1 VVSRTTSARTD
12 REATPATKQE
22 RRALNRP
29 EVKTKGIDRAAQNE
43 ALLSAAGI
51 DVLGALG
58 TGIVCVL
65 PDGTV
70 STVNEVAAEA
80 LGAGTNTVGSD
91 FWSAFPALHDGR
103 GHQQIAATIL
113 DGTPR
118 AFSAALPGGRA
129 DAIHEVRVARTRAG
143 WLVFEI
149 REMPRTSR
157 DSSGDDAEPLR
168 ELAHRM
174 AAGSDSLALLSVLCN
189 AACEI
194 GGANGAAVAR
204 LAGPDGVVLAASGT
218 EAPDAGKLFDVGD
231 SLAGNALRSRTLIV
245 EHDDPSLACPI
256 FTSDANIGEVAVAPL
271 IAADQPLGLLCAW
284 QRDDGGAFSQRDRQR
299 LRTIADHAAV
309 VLVKARLLEE
319 AQAATHAKGTFLATI
334 SHELRTPLT
343 ALTGYGELLADEIVG
358 RLSAHQLDMVD
369 RMRSVT
375 HQLGVMVDELLTFSA
390 LEAGRETVHPSDV
403 RLGDIVESVVSIV
416 EPLARQKD
424 LELAFTMPERAPM
437 LYTDGEKVRQIL
449 VNLMN
454 NAVKFTD
461 KGGIS
466 LTVDRRN
473 GEVRVQVR
481 DTGIGIDDMDRN
493 RLFHPFTQLDAGL
506 TRRHGGTGLGLYNSS
521 RLAQLLGGRIDV
533 DSEPGVGSAFTLCIP
548 VRYSK
553 LG

>member
-1 VVSRTTSARTD
+1 
-12 REATPATKQE
+12 
-22 RRALNRP
+22 LNRP
-29 EVKTKGIDRAAQNE
+29 EVKTKGIDRAAQTE
-43 ALLSAAGI
+43 ALLSASGL
-51 DVLGALG
+51 DVLGALR

-70 STVNEVAAEA
+70 AAVNEAAAEA
-80 LGAGTNTVGSD
+80 LGTDASHAGSD
-91 FWSAFPALHDGR
+91 FWSEFPALHDGR
-103 GHQQIAATIL
+103 GHDHIAATML
-113 DGTPR
+113 DGAPR
-118 AFSAALPGGRA
+118 VFHAALPGGRA
-129 DAIHEVRVARTRAG
+129 DAIHEIRVARTRSG
-143 WLVFEI
+143 WLIFEI

-157 DSSGDDAEPLR
+157 DSSGEDSEPLR
-168 ELAHRM
+168 ELARRM
-174 AAGSDSLALLSVLCN
+174 AAGSDSLTLLSVLCD

-204 LAGPDGVVLAASGT
+204 LTGPDGVVVAASGVDT
-218 EAPDAGKLFDVGD
+218 PDAGKLFDVGD

-256 FTSDANIGEVAVAPL
+256 FKSDANVGEVAVAPL
-271 IAADQPLGLLCAW
+271 IAADQPVGLLCAW
-284 QRDDGGAFSQRDRQR
+284 QRDNGASFSHRDRQR

-358 RLSAHQLDMVD
+358 PLTAHQLDMVD

-375 HQLGVMVDELLTFSA
+375 HQLAVMVDELLTFSA
-390 LEAGRETVHPSDV
+390 LEAGRETVHPSEV
-403 RLGDIVESVVSIV
+403 RLGEIVESVVNMV

-424 LELAFTMPERAPM
+424 LELAFTIPERCPM
-437 LYTDGEKVRQIL
+437 LYTDGDKVRQIL
-449 VNLMN
+449 VNLMS
-454 NAVKFTD
+454 NAVKFSD
-461 KGGIS
+461 KGSVS
-466 LTVDRRN
+466 LTVERRN

-481 DTGIGIDDMDRN
+481 DTGIGIDDADRK

-506 TRRHGGTGLGLYNSS
+506 TRRHGGTGLGLYNST
-521 RLAQLLGGRIDV
+521 RLAQLLGGHIDV
-533 DSEPGVGSAFTLCIP
+533 DSAPGVGSTFTLCIP